1 MLHSAISY
9 EKAFAK
15 YEEEDPTYTI
25 ELCGDKGHGIPLE
38 DDWEN
43 AKKMAEFLG
52 HFYDITLP
60 VSTQL
65 TVTTNEYFHEIGEVK
80 MLLR

>member
-1 MLHSAISY
+1 MLNTAISY
-9 EKAFAK
+9 EKVFAR

-25 ELCGDKGHGIPLE
+25 ELCGDKCPRILVV
-38 DDWEN
+38 DDWDN

-52 HFYDITLP
+52 HFYDITTR

-65 TVTTNEYFHEIGEVK
+65 NVNLY
-80 MLLR
+80 